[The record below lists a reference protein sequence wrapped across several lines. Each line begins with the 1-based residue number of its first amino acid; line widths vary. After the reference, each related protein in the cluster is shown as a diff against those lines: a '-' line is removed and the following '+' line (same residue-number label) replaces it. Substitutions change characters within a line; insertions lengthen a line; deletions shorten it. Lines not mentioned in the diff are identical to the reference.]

1 MKKNMF
7 LRVASVLLVLTL
19 LSACAISGTFA
30 KYTTSATATDTARV
44 AYWGFTQE
52 AWDTDLN
59 LFDNNYTDVAGTGTA
74 NVVAPGTSKTTT
86 VNFAYT
92 DNTLGTDNAD
102 DDVIAPEVD
111 YNFSITLNAAGN
123 YTYLDANENFT
134 WTLKMPGAAQAT
146 SYQTVAEL
154 KAAIEA
160 LNKDY
165 KAGNL
170 PTGFDAGNNTI
181 EIGWDWAFYTSAEA
195 DVADTTM
202 GNATA
207 LDDVTFTLTITATQN
222 NTYPAAS

>member
-52 AWDTDLN
+52 AWDNDLN

-92 DNTLGTDNAD
+92 DNTAD
-102 DDVIAPEVD
+102 SVTAPEVD
-111 YNFSITLNAAGN
+111 YNFSITLNATGN
-123 YTYLDANENFT
+123 YTALDANQNFT
-134 WTLKMPGAAQAT
+134 WTLKMPGDEKAT
-146 SYQTVAEL
+146 SYQKVAEL
-154 KAAIEA
+154 QTAIQA

-165 KAGNL
+165 KAGTL
-170 PTGFDAGNNTI
+170 PTGFDAGNNAI
-181 EIGWDWAFYTSAEA
+181 EIGWDWAFYTSAGA

-202 GNATA
+202 GNAAA